1 MPNGKTPP
9 SPQVNKKGRFTVV
22 TTKRVPT
29 RGNKMDR
36 STVNTDTHEPTRV
49 NKKGRFTVITN
60 KHEPTRVNK
69 KGRFTVITTK
79 SSQEDDTAFRNA
91 ICKIKAIL
99 KTVAC

>member
-9 SPQVNKKGRFTVV
+9 SPQLNKKGRFTVV
-22 TTKRVPT
+22 TTKRVPI

-36 STVNTDTHEPTRV
+36 STVNTGT
-49 NKKGRFTVITN
+49 
-60 KHEPTRVNK
+60 HEPTRVNK